1 MWTMRKFWKVSCA
14 AGSLAA
20 LLLLGTCGPSEE
32 SVDSIKSGGK
42 EYLVYFGTST
52 QGESQGIYV
61 SRFTPETGE
70 VSSPELAAEASNPG
84 FLAIHPN
91 QKLLYAVGQ
100 SRDQDGKP
108 IGTVAGFEIDPATGK
123 LTRLNEVSSGGAG
136 PCHLNVDKTG
146 QAVAVA
152 NYGSGSVAALPLSA
166 DGHLLE
172 ASAFVQHEG
181 SSVDPERQAEPH
193 AHSVNFS
200 PDNRFLIAADLG
212 LDKLLVYR
220 FRAEDASL
228 TPNDPA
234 HAALAPGAGPR
245 HFTFH
250 TSGRF
255 AYAINEMASTVT
267 AFSYDAVRG
276 AFEELQTIT
285 TLPEDF
291 DGASH
296 TAEVLVHPSGRFLY
310 GSNRGHNSI
319 AVFTIDEGKGTLT
332 PAGQVSTQGDWPRN
346 FRIDPTGRYLFAANQ
361 RSDNVVVFRIDQ
373 ASGRLTA
380 TGQVI
385 SVDSPMCVRFVELD

>member
-1 MWTMRKFWKVSCA
+1 MWTMSKPWKVSCA
-14 AGSLAA
+14 ASSLAVV
-20 LLLLGTCGPSEE
+20 LLLSTCGPSEQ
-32 SVDSIKSGGK
+32 SVDSVESGDK
-42 EYLVYFGTST
+42 QYLVYLGTST
-52 QGESQGIYV
+52 QEESQGIYV

-70 VSSPELAAEASNPG
+70 VTSPELAAEASSPG

-91 QKLLYAVGQ
+91 RKLLYAVGP
-100 SRDQDGKP
+100 SSDPDGGP
-108 IGTVAGFEIDPATGK
+108 AGMVVGFNIDPATGK
-123 LTRLNEVSSGGAG
+123 LTRINAVSSGGAG
-136 PCHLNVDKTG
+136 PCHLNVDSTG

-152 NYGSGSVAALPLSA
+152 NYGGGSVAVLPLSA
-166 DGHLLE
+166 DGHLSE

-181 SSVDPERQAEPH
+181 SSVDPDRQAAPH

-220 FRAEDASL
+220 FGPGDGSL
-228 TPNDPA
+228 APNDPA
-234 HAALAPGAGPR
+234 HAAVAPGAGPR

-255 AYAINEMASTVT
+255 AYSINEMASTVT
-267 AFSYDAVRG
+267 AFSYDASRG

-291 DGASH
+291 DGTSH
-296 TAEVLVHPSGRFLY
+296 TAEVLVHPSGQFLY

-319 AVFTIDEGKGTLT
+319 AVFTIDEDTGTLT
-332 PAGQVSTQGDWPRN
+332 PVEQVSTQGDWPRN
-346 FRIDPTGRYLFAANQ
+346 FRIDPTGQYLFAANQ
-361 RSDNVVVFRIDQ
+361 RSDKVVVFRIDE

-380 TGQVI
+380 TGQTI

>member
-1 MWTMRKFWKVSCA
+1 MDSA
-14 AGSLAA
+14 ESGS
-20 LLLLGTCGPSEE
+20 
-32 SVDSIKSGGK
+32 K

-52 QGESQGIYV
+52 QEESQGIYV
-61 SRFTPETGE
+61 SRFSPETGE

-91 QKLLYAVGQ
+91 RKLLYAVGQ

-108 IGTVAGFEIDPATGK
+108 VGSVAGFEIDPASGK
-123 LTRLNEVSSGGAG
+123 LTRLNEVSSGGLG

-152 NYGSGSVAALPLSA
+152 NYGGGSVAALPLSA
-166 DGHLLE
+166 DGHLSE

-181 SSVDPERQAEPH
+181 SSVDPERQDKPH

-200 PDNRFLIAADLG
+200 PDNRFLVAADLG

-220 FRAEDASL
+220 FGPGDGSL
-228 TPNDPA
+228 APNDPA
-234 HAALAPGAGPR
+234 HTAVAPGAGPR

-255 AYAINEMASTVT
+255 AYSINEMASTVT
-267 AFSYDAVRG
+267 AFSYDASRG

-319 AVFTIDEGKGTLT
+319 AVFTIDEAKGTLT

-346 FRIDPTGRYLFAANQ
+346 FRIDPAGQYLFVANQ

-373 ASGRLTA
+373 GTGRLTA
-380 TGQVI
+380 TGEVI
-385 SVDSPMCVRFVELD
+385 SVASPMCVRFVELD